1 VAGGRGEGAKTTEKE
16 NTLAP
21 LHYDL
26 FCAIFLCS
34 FSLYRVI
41 LEEELAPL
49 VLDVEE
55 ESEHQDDVGEGDE
68 TDHHQPAVHRHPHLP
83 TKTTVSIFAQKCE
96 NSRNSAKTSNLCH
109 ELLQISSKF
118 GNFFT
123 NFFVVKF

>member
-1 VAGGRGEGAKTTEKE
+1 MIFFVQ
-16 NTLAP
+16 
-21 LHYDL
+21 
-26 FCAIFLCS
+26 IFLS
-34 FSLYRVI
+34 FPLYRVI

-55 ESEHQDDVGEGDE
+55 EAEHEDDVGEGDE

-96 NSRNSAKTSNLCH
+96 SPRMFRKN
-109 ELLQISSKF
+109 EQFIYGLLQISSKF

-123 NFFVVKF
+123 NFFVVKFSCLWFSLN